1 MHEIWPG
8 WFANQPRS
16 VNRGAPPLRLVKMKE
31 DAYISGYEDG
41 LRAGKKEFLK
51 IAEGVNKCL
60 NEHALPHTSPS
71 TR

>member
-16 VNRGAPPLRLVKMKE
+16 VNRDAPPLRLVKMKE

-41 LRAGKKEFLK
+41 MKAGKKEFLK
-51 IAEGVNKCL
+51 IAEGKL
-60 NEHALPHTSPS
+60 NGLPI
-71 TR
+71 TRTILGQS